1 MDYMLR
7 SYTSLL
13 TILQRLGLRKQINLA
28 RGSVLD
34 NLIQQT
40 FIIGSGSP
48 LRPYMGMS
56 FTA

>member
-1 MDYMLR
+1 MLH